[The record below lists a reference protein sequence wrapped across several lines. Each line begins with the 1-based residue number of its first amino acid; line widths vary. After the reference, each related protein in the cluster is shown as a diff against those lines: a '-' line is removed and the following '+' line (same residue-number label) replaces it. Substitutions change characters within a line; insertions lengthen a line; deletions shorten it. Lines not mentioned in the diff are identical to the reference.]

1 MHMSKFRLVLLA
13 SSIAFS
19 TSSWAQAVEVPA
31 VLAGHAVLPVKST
44 VATPSDAPTD
54 LQQSGKYTSGQR
66 VSALGSVAAKSADRL
81 TGIGLPISG
90 QPLQGHSGIKHMPDG
105 TYWVLTDNG
114 FGSKANSP
122 DAMLYL
128 NHYNIDFKNGNV
140 TPLQTVF
147 LHDPDKKCRFI
158 SLMKV
163 LKTLSDRQ

>member
-81 TGIGLPISG
+81 TGIDYRLAANRY
-90 QPLQGHSGIKHMPDG
+90 KG
-105 TYWVLTDNG
+105 T
-114 FGSKANSP
+114 
-122 DAMLYL
+122 
-128 NHYNIDFKNGNV
+128 
-140 TPLQTVF
+140 
-147 LHDPDKKCRFI
+147 RE
-158 SLMKV
+158 
-163 LKTLSDRQ
+163 